1 MVVSK
6 LALTFAFFVGCPG
19 KIGEVP
25 CVPLAG
31 MLATRDREVEHRGND
46 V

>member
-19 KIGEVP
+19 EIGEVP
-25 CVPLAG
+25 RLPLGG
-31 MLATRDREVEHRGND
+31 MLPSRDREVEHRGYD